1 MERKRKFENVSFQV
15 RKGEILGVAGL
26 MGAGRTDIMKAI
38 FGYEPLDSGQIF
50 INGQEVKI
58 DSPIDAIRQRIAFI
72 TEDRKSE
79 GLVLDFSIREN
90 LALTNLESLSKG
102 VS

>member
-1 MERKRKFENVSFQV
+1 
-15 RKGEILGVAGL
+15 

-79 GLVLDFSIREN
+79 GLVLDFQFEKI
-90 LALTNLESLSKG
+90 
-102 VS
+102 